1 MGLPTSIRAGDTVLF
16 EDGPFTT
23 PDGRSIDPATWTLT
37 YYFRT
42 AEGQVGASAVGVAD
56 GVKWDFTVAA
66 STTGSWV
73 AGQWYYQAVA
83 TLSTEKFTVRD
94 GKFTVLAT
102 MEATASSG
110 VWQKFDGRT
119 QAKKDL
125 DAVQAAIRAM
135 ISGGAVSEYTI
146 GNRSLKKI
154 PMPDLLL
161 LESRLKAIVAREN
174 RAQSIA
180 NGLGNPQNVFVRF
193 KGQNND

>member
-23 PDGRSIDPATWTLT
+23 PDGRSISPATWTLT

-42 AEGQVGASAVGVAD
+42 SEGQVGASSVGTAD
-56 GVKWDFTVAA
+56 GVKWDFTIAA
-66 STTGSWV
+66 STTASWV
-73 AGQWYYQAVA
+73 AGQWFYQAVA
-83 TLSTEKFTVRD
+83 TLSSEKFTVRD

-102 MEATASSG
+102 MEGSASSG

-135 ISGGAVSEYTI
+135 VSGGAVTEYSI
-146 GNRSLKKI
+146 GNRSVKK
-154 PMPDLLL
+154 MSMSDLLE
-161 LESRLKAIVAREN
+161 LESRLKAVVAREN

-193 KGQNND
+193 KGQNNA

>member
-37 YYFRT
+37 YYLRGT
-42 AEGQVGASAVGVAD
+42 VQQSSASVVGTAD
-56 GVKWDFTVAA
+56 GVKWDFTIAA
-66 STTGSWV
+66 STTETWV

-94 GKFTVLAT
+94 GKFTVLES
-102 MEATASSG
+102 MQFTAPAPG
-110 VWQKFDGRT
+110 FDGRT

-135 ISGGAVSEYTI
+135 VSGGAVTEYSI
-146 GNRSLKKI
+146 GNRSVKK
-154 PMPDLLL
+154 MSVSDLLE
-161 LESRLKAIVAREN
+161 LESRLKAVVAREN

-193 KGQNND
+193 KGQNNA